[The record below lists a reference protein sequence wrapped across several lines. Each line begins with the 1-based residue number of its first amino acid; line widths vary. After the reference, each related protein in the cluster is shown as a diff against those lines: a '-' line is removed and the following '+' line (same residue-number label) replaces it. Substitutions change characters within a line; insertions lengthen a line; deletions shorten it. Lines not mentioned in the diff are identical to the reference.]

1 MSVFRVPTPPGKSW
15 IFFVKFPGPGKSW
28 KMGLV
33 LESPE
38 IFSERSWKVPE
49 FSKTMMWESDTM
61 QIQMPEFVKISSDF
75 IGIYEKITGGRGSA
89 PDSMVTVVRLY
100 N

>member
-1 MSVFRVPTPPGKSW
+1 
-15 IFFVKFPGPGKSW
+15 
-28 KMGLV
+28 MGLV

-38 IFSERSWKVPE
+38 NFSVRSWKVPE

-89 PDSMVTVVRLY
+89 PDSMVTAVCLY
-100 N
+100 I